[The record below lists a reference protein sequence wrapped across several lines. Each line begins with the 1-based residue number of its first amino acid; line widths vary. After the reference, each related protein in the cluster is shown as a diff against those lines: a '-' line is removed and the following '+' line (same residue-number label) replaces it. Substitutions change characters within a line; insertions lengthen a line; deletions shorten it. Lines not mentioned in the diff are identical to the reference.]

1 MQFQSRSIR
10 KDVLLT
16 QVWGYES
23 NATENNVEAYVG
35 FLRKK
40 LKSIGSEFEDRVH
53 PVVGVSSGGDGDM
66 IKRLRIKFVC
76 INMTIVTIMLC
87 VIFGLVLHF
96 TSVSMEKESI
106 EMMQSVAL
114 DPLQLGIPGK
124 GASGVR
130 LPYFAL
136 QLGPGGEL
144 LASGGGY
151 YDLTD
156 GPC

>member
-1 MQFQSRSIR
+1 
-10 KDVLLT
+10 
-16 QVWGYES
+16 
-23 NATENNVEAYVG
+23 
-35 FLRKK
+35 
-40 LKSIGSEFEDRVH
+40 
-53 PVVGVSSGGDGDM
+53 M

-130 LPYFAL
+130 LPYL
-136 QLGPGGEL
+136 RSS
-144 LASGGGY
+144 LAPAESCWPPAA
-151 YDLTD
+151 DITI
-156 GPC
+156 